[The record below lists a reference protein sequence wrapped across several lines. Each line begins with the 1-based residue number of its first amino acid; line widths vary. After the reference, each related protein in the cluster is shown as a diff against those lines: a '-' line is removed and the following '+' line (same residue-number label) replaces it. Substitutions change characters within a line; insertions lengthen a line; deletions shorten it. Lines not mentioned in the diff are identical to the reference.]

1 MEPAGCCLRGP
12 QTEPLPTAPCHSI
25 VGLLTAKAFLFMP
38 LAAESGYFVLEDFG
52 PLNTVLFIKDGALET
67 LRDTL
72 LSRLMSGEVRVALG
86 T

>member
-1 MEPAGCCLRGP
+1 MCEDQRQSP
-12 QTEPLPTAPCHSI
+12 PLPTAPCHSI

-38 LAAESGYFVLEDFG
+38 LAAKSGFFVLEDYW
-52 PLNTVLFIKDGALET
+52 PLNTALCLIKDGTLKT